1 MRIKQLEIKGFKSF
15 PDKTVFELKPGITAI
30 VGPNGCGKSNVFE
43 AMRWVM
49 GEQRARSLRG
59 KKMEDVIFNGS
70 ENRKPVGMTEVRLVL
85 SNREGQGPPSMADY
99 EEIMIARRL
108 FRDGESQYEINNVPC
123 RLSEITDFFLDTG
136 VGKNS
141 YAIIEQG
148 RVDMVVASKPE
159 DRRVLIEEAAGIS
172 RYKTR
177 REAAIKKLEQTQQNL
192 LRISD
197 VIGEVQR
204 QNASLRRQA
213 QKAERYRKIRDR
225 LQELDLALHAHRCA
239 QLQQELSRIQE
250 DLERKRTDLFERQ
263 ARFGSRQAELESARL
278 TALQTEK
285 ALQELIEAQHGIDLE
300 LAQLRASMDR
310 DRAKLSQMAEFK
322 KRAELETATL
332 NVKRDE
338 LRGALA
344 ELELDRERINCEI
357 QSQRQDLEQAVN
369 RMQSL
374 EESLSRQRQLQE
386 SLKEETFRVLQE
398 SAGRRNARESLAR
411 RQVEHRSELARRS
424 KESADARGLLDDR
437 RKKREELLEQAETI
451 EASLETA
458 TGRKAE
464 LNRIINELRC
474 RLNDLRQELGKKE
487 QELAA
492 VTGRLDSLR
501 ELHIA
506 YASYGEGVRYLMQ
519 SRAPELEEDLVGPLA
534 ELIDVPAEHEKALS
548 AALGDRLGHMVVSS
562 PRAGAEAA
570 LLLDQA
576 RAGRSTFI
584 PCCPRSDLNGERIDA
599 SESLTRLKEV
609 VRFREGYEQ
618 LGDFLLGRSF
628 LVDDINQAIEIWERN
643 GAFIDLVTRN
653 GEALNRHGEITGGS
667 QGNLGEEIFAKRRQ
681 LDELTVKQSEI
692 AREVDRLRVATGE
705 DEKKLDGL
713 VRELDET
720 TKLLHELTVQ
730 QAGVRKDREAL
741 DAEIQGSQRRLEALT
756 LEEERLTKELEEL
769 STETQTCDEKL
780 RALEATR
787 EELER
792 KSRHAGQEFQRLTET
807 SANQLDESSKI
818 RVWLAQMEERARSIE
833 RELKTSREGYAH
845 LEERCSTLV
854 EEMKRNSDEE
864 LSLGETVRQDQS
876 RERALMERH
885 GDQAG
890 KIETLKSHS
899 ENRAHAAQSLQ
910 VQVQQDEKS
919 IRELGETAH
928 AVETE
933 SVRVEQS
940 LEGMVDKILDRYRID
955 PRTIPTPERSPD
967 ENEIQEL
974 KGKLESFG
982 EVNLAAIG
990 ESRQI
995 EERLEFLLKQDADL
1009 RQAVESLYET
1019 IHKINKTTRERF
1031 RDAFEQVN
1039 EKFQEIFPFL
1049 FRGGEARLELTD
1061 DRDLLET
1068 GVEILARPPGK
1079 RIRNMDLLSGG
1090 EKALTA
1096 VALIFAI
1103 FLTRPSPFCLLD
1115 EVDASLDEA
1124 NIIRFNEML
1133 RRLADKTQ
1141 FLVIT
1146 HNKRT
1151 MEAADTLY
1159 GVTMEEPGSSGVVSV
1174 EFAA

>member
-15 PDKTVFELKPGITAI
+15 SDKTVFELKPGITAI

-43 AMRWVM
+43 AIRWVM

-123 RLSEITDFFLDTG
+123 RLAEITDFFLDTG

-197 VIGEVQR
+197 VISEVRR
-204 QNASLRRQA
+204 QNASLKRQA

-239 QLQQELSRIQE
+239 QLQQQLGRMQE
-250 DLERKRTDLFERQ
+250 DLERKRADLFEKQ
-263 ARFGSRQAELESARL
+263 AHFASRQAELESTRL
-278 TALQTEK
+278 AALHTEK
-285 ALQELIEAQHGIDLE
+285 ALQELVEAQHGIDLE
-300 LAQLRASMDR
+300 LAQIRAAMDR
-310 DRAKLSQMAEFK
+310 DRTRVAQIAEFK
-322 KRAELETATL
+322 TRAELETATL
-332 NVKRDE
+332 ETKREE
-338 LRGALA
+338 LKTTLT
-344 ELELDRERINCEI
+344 ELEQDRDRISAEI
-357 QSQRQDLEQAVN
+357 QSQRGDLEQALN

-374 EESLSRQRQLQE
+374 EERLSRQRKLQE
-386 SLKEETFRVLQE
+386 ELKEETFRVLQE
-398 SAGRRNARESLAR
+398 SANERNTRESLAR
-411 RQVEHRSELARRS
+411 RQVENRSELARRS
-424 KESADARGLLDDR
+424 KEAADMRGLLNDR
-437 RKKREELLEQAETI
+437 NKKREELLEQARTI
-451 EASLETA
+451 EASLEAA
-458 TGRKAE
+458 TEKKAE
-464 LNRIINELRC
+464 LSRVINELRGQI
-474 RLNDLRQELGKKE
+474 NALRQELGQKE

-492 VTGRLDSLR
+492 VTGRLDSLH
-501 ELHIA
+501 ELHEA

-519 SRAPELEEDLVGPLA
+519 SRTPEMEEDLVGPLA
-534 ELIDVPAEHEKALS
+534 ELIEVPAEHEKALS

-570 LLLDQA
+570 LLLDEA

-584 PCCPRSDLNGERIDA
+584 PCCPRSDLNGEHMDV
-599 SESLTRLKEV
+599 SEALTRLKEV
-609 VRFREGYEQ
+609 VRFREGYEK

-628 LVDDINQAIEIWERN
+628 LVEDIEQAIEIWERN
-643 GAFIDLVTRN
+643 GAYIDLVTRN
-653 GEALNRHGEITGGS
+653 GEVLNRHGEITGGS
-667 QGNLGEEIFAKRRQ
+667 QGNAGEEIFAKRRQ
-681 LDELTVKQSEI
+681 LEELTAKQSEI
-692 AREVDRLRVATGE
+692 AHETNRFRAAITQ
-705 DEKKLDGL
+705 DEKRLDGL
-713 VRELDET
+713 VHDLDVT
-720 TKLLHELTVQ
+720 YKLIQDLTVQ
-730 QAGVRKDREAL
+730 QAGMRKDREVL
-741 DAEIQGSQRRLEALT
+741 EAEIQSSQRRLGVLT
-756 LEEERLTKELEEL
+756 LEEERLTKDLEEL
-769 STETQTCDEKL
+769 SAQTQTCEEKL
-780 RALEATR
+780 RVLEAQR
-787 EELER
+787 EQLEQ
-792 KSRHAGQEFQRLTET
+792 KSRDAAQEIQQLAET
-807 SANQLDESSKI
+807 YAKQSGESSEI
-818 RVWLAQMEERARSIE
+818 RVRLAQMEERARSVE
-833 RELKTSREGYAH
+833 RELKTSRESFAGLQNRWSA
-845 LEERCSTLV
+845 LA

-864 LSLGETVRQDQS
+864 LSLGETIRQNQGHE
-876 RERALMERH
+876 RELMERH
-885 GDQAG
+885 ANQAG
-890 KIETLKSHS
+890 KMETLRHDS
-899 ENRAHAAQSLQ
+899 EDSTRAVQSLQ
-910 VQVQQDEKS
+910 AQVQQEEKS
-919 IRELGETAH
+919 IRDLGETVH
-928 AVETE
+928 AGETE

-940 LEGMVDKILDRYRID
+940 LEGIVEKILDRYRID
-955 PRTIPTPERSPD
+955 PRTVTPPEHVPD
-967 ENEIQEL
+967 QNEIYEL
-974 KGKLESFG
+974 KSKLETFG
-982 EVNLAAIG
+982 EVNLAAIA
-990 ESRQI
+990 ESHQI
-995 EERLEFLLKQDADL
+995 EERLEFLLEQEADL
-1009 RQAVESLYET
+1009 KQAVESLFET

-1031 RDAFEQVN
+1031 REAFEQVN

-1061 DRDLLET
+1061 EQDLLET

-1079 RIRNMDLLSGG
+1079 KIRNMDLLSGG

-1133 RRLADKTQ
+1133 RRLSDKTQ

-1159 GVTMEEPGSSGVVSV
+1159 GVTMEDPGSSGVVSV